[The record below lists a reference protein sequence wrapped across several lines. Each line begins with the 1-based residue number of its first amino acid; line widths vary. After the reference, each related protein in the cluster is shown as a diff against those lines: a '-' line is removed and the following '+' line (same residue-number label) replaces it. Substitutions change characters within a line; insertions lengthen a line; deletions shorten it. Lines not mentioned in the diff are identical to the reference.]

1 MTQNIS
7 KKKYVKPSMEVYE
20 MKHQTL
26 LLQCSSVPTG
36 PSWPGGVPW

>member
-20 MKHQTL
+20 MKEQTL
-26 LLQCSSVPTG
+26 LEGSSVPTG
-36 PSWPGGVPW
+36 PDWPGGVPW